1 MLSMIKYLLLTVNPV
16 NSFTTKI
23 TDLLEKY
30 PNIDILAMGFPADWR
45 DEEL

>member
-1 MLSMIKYLLLTVNPV
+1 MIKYLLITVNPG
-16 NSFTTKI
+16 NTFTLKI

-45 DEEL
+45 GEELWQ